1 MITIQKEDYNKQY
14 EWLFNK
20 ANTLLSLSGDEAIN
34 SLDAY
39 FTKLGTIVEKMAVDK
54 KFDESYFLLPFDEPM
69 FNIDANTRDI
79 IVPDVFK
86 KGVAVQGDHASE
98 ILVFK
103 IARYFDY
110 KDLGNKDITIY
121 VQYTAPDGKENMYQV
136 GYKDLETYPGE
147 VRFGWILSD
156 VATNAAGTLKFS
168 VRFVTNNTDGTTY
181 SLNTKTQ
188 TITIYPALQ
197 KDTKAEI
204 DGLASETAFYKYIR
218 NSLAAG
224 QTPAQTPRFDDKEA
238 QDLVET
244 ANLEANDTLTLVA
257 QATKGDSGELTYT
270 WKYNPNEDDSGV
282 YTTLTSDDNYEITD
296 VYLSVK
302 GLTAPNPREDYYDE
316 DGGTYT
322 KHIFTPGE
330 KVSELE
336 LYEKFNQLTIKKTD
350 AKITGKYYV
359 EATNT
364 LNANNISNV
373 GASSICT
380 VPGLKTFE
388 VIEDLS
394 YDKGVILVP
403 TETNIALV
411 DDTDILTEYNAPS
424 LKAIFKTDP
433 GAYYRYSVVHKN
445 EKGTTTNRVET
456 DYDESHIVG
465 EDGIIT
471 IEYPFKNLREEQAE
485 AAIGTYAFSVAVKK
499 NRDVETIEANVES
512 PEGACARATF
522 APGLPT
528 TNVEIEK
535 QPITA
540 DSEDGIFTIT
550 SVYVKPENAPYVSDS
565 YNYSWEIASLDDNGI
580 YVPLT
585 EKDAF
590 VVEGLHDATI
600 KIDRSLMNVGAFVLR
615 DRVTN
620 TLNGQTSGAVLGQAY
635 NILKNS

>member
-34 SLDAY
+34 SLDTY
-39 FTKLGTIVEKMAVDK
+39 FTKLGTIVEKMAANR

-79 IVPDVFK
+79 IVPEVFK

-110 KDLGNKDITIY
+110 KDLGNDDITIY

-168 VRFVTNNTDGTTY
+168 VRFVTNNIDGTTY

-238 QDLVET
+238 QDLVKT
-244 ANLEANDTLTLVA
+244 ANLGTDNTLTLVA
-257 QATKGDSGELTYT
+257 QATKGDSGELVYT

-282 YTTLTSDDNYEITD
+282 YTALTSGDDYEIKD
-296 VYLSVK
+296 VYVLAE
-302 GLTAPNPREDYYDE
+302 GLVAPNPREDYYDK
-316 DGGTYT
+316 DGETYT
-322 KHIFTPGE
+322 KHIFAPGE
-330 KVSELE
+330 DVSKLE
-336 LYEKFNQLTIKKTD
+336 LYEKFNQLTIKDTS
-350 AKITGKYYV
+350 AEITGKYYV

-364 LNANNISNV
+364 LNANNVSNA
-373 GASSICT
+373 GASSVCII
-380 VPGLKTFE
+380 PGLKTFE

-394 YDKGVILVP
+394 YDKGIILAP
-403 TETNIALV
+403 TETSIALV
-411 DDTDILTEYNAPS
+411 DDDEIVTEYNAPS
-424 LKAIFKTDP
+424 LKVTFKADP
-433 GAYYRYSVVHKN
+433 GAYYCHSIVHKN
-445 EKGTTTNRVET
+445 EEGATDRVET
-456 DYDESHIVG
+456 GYDESRIVG

-471 IEYPFKNLREEQAE
+471 IEYPFKNLTEEQAK
-485 AAIGTYAFSVAVKK
+485 AAVGTYAFSVAVKK
-499 NRDVETIEANVES
+499 NRDIEAAEANVES
-512 PEGACARATF
+512 LEGACARVTF
-522 APGLPT
+522 APGIPT
-528 TNVEIEK
+528 PNVEISE
-535 QPITA
+535 TA
-540 DSEDGIFTIT
+540 ESPEAVDGIYTIT
-550 SVYVKPENAPYVSDS
+550 SAFVKPENAPYVSDT
-565 YNYSWEIASLDDNGI
+565 YNYSWEIDVLDTVQGN
-580 YVPLT
+580 YVTLT

-590 VVEGLHDATI
+590 VIEGLHDATI
-600 KIDRSLMNVGAFVLR
+600 KIDKKLIAMGGFVLR

-620 TLNGQTSGAVLGQAY
+620 TLNGQTSGAALGQKY
-635 NILKNS
+635 ILTNS

>member
-34 SLDAY
+34 SLDTY
-39 FTKLGTIVEKMAVDK
+39 FTKLGTIVEKMAADR

-110 KDLGNKDITIY
+110 KDLGNDDITIY
-121 VQYTAPDGKENMYQV
+121 IQYTAPDGKENMYQV

-218 NSLAAG
+218 NSLAVG

-244 ANLEANDTLTLVA
+244 ANLGTDNTLTLVA

-282 YTTLTSDDNYEITD
+282 YTTLTSDDDYEITD
-296 VYLSVK
+296 VYLLAE
-302 GLTAPNPREDYYDE
+302 GLVAPNPREDYYDE

-322 KHIFTPGE
+322 KHIFIPGE
-330 KVSELE
+330 DVRELK
-336 LYEKFNQLTIKKTD
+336 LYEKFNQLTIKDTE
-350 AKITGKYYV
+350 AEITGKYYV

-364 LNANNISNV
+364 LNVNNISNV
-373 GASSICT
+373 GASNVCT

-424 LKAIFKTDP
+424 LKVTFKTDP
-433 GAYYRYSVVHKN
+433 GAYYRYTIVHKN
-445 EKGTTTNRVET
+445 EEGTINRVET

-465 EDGIIT
+465 EDGIVT
-471 IEYPFKNLREEQAE
+471 IEYPFKNLIEEQAK
-485 AAIGTYAFSVAVKK
+485 AAVGTYAFSVTVKK
-499 NRDVETIEANVES
+499 NRDTKATEASTES
-512 PEGACARATF
+512 PEDACTRVTF
-522 APGLPT
+522 APGIPT
-528 TNVEIEK
+528 PNVELSD
-535 QPITA
+535 TA
-540 DSEDGIFTIT
+540 LSPDAVDGIYTIT
-550 SVYVKPENAPYVSDS
+550 SAFIKPENAPYTSDA
-565 YNYSWEIASLDDNGI
+565 YNYSWEIDVLDSIGGD
-580 YVPLT
+580 YVTLT

-590 VVEGLHDATI
+590 VLEGLHDATI
-600 KIDRSLMNVGAFVLR
+600 KIDKKLITMGGFVLR

-620 TLNGQTSGAVLGQAY
+620 TLNGQTSGAALGQKY
-635 NILKNS
+635 ILTNS